1 MSITAKRGLTD
12 SGIVNGKAMAW
23 PPIKTELVARNILV
37 SLFPSRIR
45 KYEKRFSGGSE
56 SGKIQIQC

>member
-1 MSITAKRGLTD
+1 
-12 SGIVNGKAMAW
+12 MAW